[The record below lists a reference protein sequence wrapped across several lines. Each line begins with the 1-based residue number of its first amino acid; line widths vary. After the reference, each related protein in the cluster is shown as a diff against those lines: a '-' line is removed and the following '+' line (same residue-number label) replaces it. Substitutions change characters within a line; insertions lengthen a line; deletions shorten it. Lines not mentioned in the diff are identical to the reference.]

1 MNAAVWLRSP
11 LSLCSNRTAPPPI
24 DAIAPM
30 FLIAIRNFYEKDS
43 QSSHFYFLWETFVI
57 WLVVVIT

>member
-1 MNAAVWLRSP
+1 MKAAVWLARPSRP
-11 LSLCSNRTAPPPI
+11 VPIGPRVPPI

-43 QSSHFYFLWETFVI
+43 QSFHFYFLWETFVI